1 MPDKIV
7 KVKTTGTRKW
17 EEHNSS
23 SPETLEPRAKLVKS
37 TDNQVMASL
46 QSETERMV
54 RESSNTSLKDMKGI
68 LDNIQD
74 TIARILH
81 ENG

>member
-1 MPDKIV
+1 MPDKV
-7 KVKTTGTRKW
+7 EVKTTGTRKW
-17 EEHNSS
+17 EERKSS